1 MSEHFNVY
9 AFADDVLEL
18 SVQKGFD
25 APAWENIPSKL
36 AFVFSEIDEAE
47 CVKWRGELAE
57 ELADIAIRTLAILRA
72 LWGDCWSYR
81 VAPTPASP
89 EVARALAFLSGNAAT
104 LLWPFIRRTNHALQ
118 AWRSGRN
125 DDVRINLEMLLRDVW
140 NFARDFGF
148 TFEDELRKKH
158 EKNKLR
164 SQLYGNKESAG

>member
-1 MSEHFNVY
+1 MTEHFNVY
-9 AFADDVLEL
+9 AFANDVLEL

-25 APAWENIPSKL
+25 APVWENIPSKL

-72 LWGDCWSYR
+72 LWGDTWSYR
-81 VAPTPASP
+81 VAPAPTSP
-89 EVARALAFLSGNAAT
+89 EVARDLAFLPGNAAT
-104 LLWPFIRRTNHALQ
+104 LLWPFIRRTNLALQ
-118 AWRSGRN
+118 AWRGGRQ

-140 NFARDFGF
+140 NFARNLGF

-164 SQLYGNKESAG
+164 SQLHGNKESAG